1 MASSHG
7 GPARAPAI
15 RTFLIADVRGYTRFT
30 AQHGDEAASRLA
42 TRFAEVALEG
52 VEAWGGELV
61 ELRGDEA
68 LAVFDSPRAAL
79 RAAVELGSAF
89 ADETA
94 GEPALPLGVGI
105 GLDVGEAVPVGDGY
119 RGGALNLAARM
130 CAIAAAG
137 EVLASEGLVRLA
149 GRVDGLTYT
158 SLEPATFK
166 GYDEPIAAVRVTES
180 DGLQQVAG
188 VAPPPSGT
196 EPPPLPP
203 ELDPI
208 VPLAGRA
215 AELRFLAW
223 HWRRARHGHGRTLV
237 LSGPPG
243 IGKTR
248 LAAELAALA
257 HAAGA
262 TVAYLP
268 APRGTGDPGFAELG
282 GLPGP
287 ALVIVDDIDAAGATM
302 AASAERFAHGLAGR
316 PVLLLVIHRREAPPT
331 VTALAERLAPPE
343 QRRQL
348 GPLEPDA
355 VRAIAALYAGRGVG
369 DLPLGDLVARSGG
382 VPAAVHQVASQWART
397 AASGRLEA
405 SAGRTGAGRRQL
417 REAEAAL
424 IEDVTDLESTR
435 ERARLYA
442 VDPADGGERP
452 GARTICPYKG
462 LASFEAVDAD
472 YYFGR
477 ERLVA
482 ELIARFVGS
491 TFLGLVGDSGSG
503 KSSALLAG
511 LLPALAGGVLPGSE
525 RWPQAVLR
533 PGEHPLAELGRA
545 LARALPDRD
554 LPAGE
559 PSAALDAALATLGAG
574 ERLIVVV
581 DQFEEVFN
589 ATRDEAERSAFIDL
603 LTGERPGLKVIVA
616 IRADHYGRCAAYP
629 ALARLAGA
637 NHVLVGPLSALEL
650 AAVVEHPAQ
659 RVGLRV
665 EPGLTEALVADAGTE
680 PGVLSLLST
689 ALLELWQARENGRL
703 TLAAYRASGG
713 LRGAIARLAEAAYA
727 ELDPHRQAIARA
739 ILLRLAGPGEGA
751 ELVRRRVPLTEL
763 DAERDPAVAEVLE
776 TLTAARLL
784 TIATP
789 GAAANSNTERS
800 GRVRRS
806 STTYFTS

>member
-1 MASSHG
+1 MVSLPG
-7 GPARAPAI
+7 GPARAAAI

-42 TRFAEVALEG
+42 IKFAEVAAEG

-79 RAAVELGSAF
+79 RAAVELQSAF

-94 GEPALPLGVGI
+94 SEPALPLGAGI

-119 RGGALNLAARM
+119 RGAALNLAARM
-130 CAIAAAG
+130 CAMAG
-137 EVLASEGLVRLA
+137 PGDVLASEGLAHLA
-149 GRVDGLTYT
+149 GHVDGLEFMA
-158 SLEPATFK
+158 LEPATFK
-166 GYDEPIAAVRVTES
+166 GYDEPIVAVRVTGVK
-180 DGLQQVAG
+180 GLWQAAAVA
-188 VAPPPSGT
+188 PPSGT
-196 EPPPLPP
+196 VPPALPP

-208 VPLAGRA
+208 VPFAGRES
-215 AELRFLAW
+215 ELRWLAW

-237 LSGPPG
+237 VSGPPG

-248 LAAELAALA
+248 LSAEIAVKA
-257 HAAGA
+257 HAQCAA
-262 TVAYLP
+262 VVYLP
-268 APRGTGDPGFAELG
+268 APGRPGDRGFDELDALG
-282 GLPGP
+282 GP
-287 ALVIVDDIDAAGATM
+287 ALVIVDDVDAATAAM
-302 AASAERFAHGLAGR
+302 AGGAERFAHGLAGR
-316 PVLLLVIHRREAPPT
+316 PALLLVTHRREAPAAIM
-331 VTALAERLAPPE
+331 ALAERLAPPE

-355 VRAIAALYAGRGVG
+355 VRAIAALYAGRSVE

-382 VPAAVHQVASQWART
+382 VPAAVHRVASQWAR
-397 AASGRLEA
+397 AAATTRLGA
-405 SAGRTGAGRRQL
+405 SAGRTGAGRRSL

-424 IEDVTDLESTR
+424 VEDVADLESAR

-442 VDPADGGERP
+442 VDAADEGDRVA
-452 GARTICPYKG
+452 ARTVCPYKG
-462 LASFEAVDAD
+462 LAAFEAADAD

-477 ERLVA
+477 ERLIA

-525 RWPQAVLR
+525 TWPQAVLR

-545 LARALPDRD
+545 LARALPDRA
-554 LPAGE
+554 LPADD
-559 PSAALDAALATLGAG
+559 PPAALDAALATLAPGG
-574 ERLIVVV
+574 RLVVVV

-589 ATRDEAERSAFIDL
+589 ATRDDAERSAFIDL

-629 ALARLAGA
+629 ALARLVGA

-650 AAVVEHPAQ
+650 AAVVEHPAE

-665 EPGLTEALVADAGTE
+665 EPGLTEALVSDAGSE

-727 ELDPHRQAIARA
+727 ELDPSSPGDRASHPAAPRGAGRGRRARSPPRPAHRA
-739 ILLRLAGPGEGA
+739 
-751 ELVRRRVPLTEL
+751 RRR
-763 DAERDPAVAEVLE
+763 PA
-776 TLTAARLL
+776 T
-784 TIATP
+784 
-789 GAAANSNTERS
+789 
-800 GRVRRS
+800 RRS
-806 STTYFTS
+806 PRSSKPSPPHAC